1 MAAHDAPKRGA
12 PQGGGRRDLRPNP
25 LMKRLVHWMVQTDL
39 APDRLRP
46 FNLIVGFVHLAQA
59 IALLILSNDF
69 TLPITARFIAGPPGS
84 DFTPQEVLWNVPI
97 GPAVAVFL
105 LLAAID
111 HLLMAAPGIWPWY
124 RDNIARQINKARW
137 WEYSIS
143 ASIMIVLIALVTG
156 VSDVGAIIAIAGAN
170 IAMILFG
177 LVMETVNR
185 PDEPVDW
192 SPFIFGC
199 IAGAV
204 PWIVIAIQ
212 VIGAESRAEGAG
224 VPTFVYGIIV
234 SLFLLFNSFAIN
246 MVLQYKRVG
255 RWRDYVYGEK
265 AYIVLSLTAKTALA
279 WQIFANTL
287 VG

>member
-1 MAAHDAPKRGA
+1 MA
-12 PQGGGRRDLRPNP
+12 
-25 LMKRLVHWMVQTDL
+25 QTDAL
-39 APDRLRP
+39 DRLRP
-46 FNLIVGFVHLAQA
+46 FNLIVGLVHLAQA

-97 GPAVAVFL
+97 GPAVAIFL

-156 VSDVGAIIAIAGAN
+156 VSDVGAVVAIAGAN
-170 IAMILFG
+170 AAMILFG
-177 LVMETVNR
+177 LVMENVNR

-212 VIGAESRAEGAG
+212 VIGAESRAEDGG
-224 VPTFVYGIIV
+224 VPTFVYGIIA

-255 RWRDYVYGEK
+255 RWQEYRYGEK

-287 VG
+287 ID

>member
-1 MAAHDAPKRGA
+1 
-12 PQGGGRRDLRPNP
+12 
-25 LMKRLVHWMVQTDL
+25 MVQTDR

-46 FNLIVGFVHLAQA
+46 FNLTVGLVHLAQA
-59 IALLILSNDF
+59 IVLLILSNDF
-69 TLPITARFIAGPPGS
+69 TLPITARFIAGPPGT

-111 HLLMAAPGIWPWY
+111 HLLMAAPGVWPWY
-124 RDNIARQINKARW
+124 RNNIARQINKARW

-156 VSDVGAIIAIAGAN
+156 VSDVGAIVAIAGAN
-170 IAMILFG
+170 VAMILFG

-185 PDEPVDW
+185 PDDPVDW
-192 SPFIFGC
+192 TPFIFGC

-204 PWIVIAIQ
+204 PWVVIAIQ
-212 VIGAESRAEGAG
+212 VAGAESRADGSG
-224 VPTFVYGIIV
+224 IPTFVYGIIV
-234 SLFLLFNSFAIN
+234 SLFVLFNSFAVN

-287 VG
+287 IG

>member
-1 MAAHDAPKRGA
+1 MART
-12 PQGGGRRDLRPNP
+12 NP
-25 LMKRLVHWMVQTDL
+25 GL
-39 APDRLRP
+39 DRLRP
-46 FNLIVGFVHLAQA
+46 FNLIVGLVHLAQA
-59 IALLILSNDF
+59 LALLVLSNDF
-69 TLPITARFIAGPPGS
+69 TLPLTARFIAGPPGS

-111 HLLMAAPGIWPWY
+111 HLLMAAPGVWPWY

-143 ASIMIVLIALVTG
+143 ASLMIVLIALVTG
-156 VSDVGAIIAIAGAN
+156 VSDTGAIVAIAGAN
-170 IAMILFG
+170 AAMILFG
-177 LVMETVNR
+177 LVMEKTNR
-185 PDEPVDW
+185 PDDPVDW

-199 IAGAV
+199 IAGAI
-204 PWIVIAIQ
+204 PWVVIAIQ
-212 VIGAESRAEGAG
+212 VIGAEARAEGDG
-224 VPTFVYGIIV
+224 IPPFVYGIIV

-246 MVLQYKRVG
+246 MVLQYARLG
-255 RWRDYVYGEK
+255 RWRDYVFGEK

-287 VG
+287 ID